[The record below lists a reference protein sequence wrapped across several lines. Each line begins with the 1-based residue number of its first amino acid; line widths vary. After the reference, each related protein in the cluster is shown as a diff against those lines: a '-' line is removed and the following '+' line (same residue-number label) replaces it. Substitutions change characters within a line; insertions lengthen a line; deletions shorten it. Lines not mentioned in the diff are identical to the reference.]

1 MDFLRLTGDIMNK
14 RTKITLD
21 YFKKLCEIPR
31 PSGHEEKVSEYLKA
45 WAEEQGYSVI
55 TDETG
60 NLIIECPA
68 YDGLEKNPLVILQA
82 HMDMVCIAEEG
93 YKYNEETDPIIPIED
108 GDYLKAVG
116 TSLGGDDGIGIAIS
130 QYLADHFHERGP
142 LRVIFTVDEEE
153 TTVGAVK
160 LDNKYLNAP
169 YLVNLDSE
177 VSDKVMIS
185 SAGCMEMYGGCE
197 IKSRDAKYKNGFVLK
212 LAKGIGG
219 HSGDD
224 IDKGRLNAL
233 IASGRIMKALE
244 KENVSWELAGFDG
257 GVASNAIPTGAVI
270 KGNTDDYEKISS
282 VVYSTSQEIM
292 ADFPK
297 ENNLEITL
305 NMADMF
311 EKVIE
316 NSNITDFLLKIPN
329 GVISMSETI
338 NNLVGTS
345 SNIGLMNANCSK
357 LYFNILVRAEVE
369 RDIIETVKLIEEA
382 ARVSSFKCTRS
393 ELTPSWTP
401 VIESNLL
408 KNLQSAYEEIT
419 GEFLPPVAVHAVLE
433 CAEFR
438 MKNKKIEMVS
448 ISPDV
453 YDVHSPNERLYIP
466 SVEKVIRV
474 LEVFLSNL
482 NR

>member
-1 MDFLRLTGDIMNK
+1 MNN
-14 RTKITLD
+14 RTKIALD

-31 PSGHEEKVSEYLKA
+31 PSGHEEKVSEYLKS

-55 TDETG
+55 TDKTG
-60 NLIIECPA
+60 NLIIECSA
-68 YDGLEKNPLVILQA
+68 CKGYEKKPLVILQA

-108 GDYLKAVG
+108 GDYLKAEG
-116 TSLGGDDGIGIAIS
+116 TSLGGDDGIGVAIS
-130 QYLADHFHERGP
+130 QYMAAHFHERGP
-142 LRVIFTVDEEE
+142 LRLIFTVDEED
-153 TTVGAVK
+153 TTIGAVK
-160 LDNKYLNAP
+160 LEEKYLRAK
-169 YLVNLDSE
+169 YLINLDSE

-185 SAGCMEMYGGCE
+185 SAGCIELYGGCE
-197 IKSRDAKYKNGFVLK
+197 NKLRDAEYKNGFVLK
-212 LAKGIGG
+212 LIKGLGG

-224 IDKGRLNAL
+224 IDKGRMNAL
-233 IASGRIMKALE
+233 IASGRIMKSLE

-257 GVASNAIPTGAVI
+257 GVASNAIPTSVVI

-282 VVYSTSQEIM
+282 VISSISQNII

-297 ENNLEITL
+297 EKSLEITV
-305 NMADMF
+305 NKADMF

-316 NSNITDFLLKIPN
+316 KSSITDFLLKIPN

-338 NNLVGTS
+338 DDLVGTS
-345 SNIGLMNANCSK
+345 SNIGIMNADCGK
-357 LYFNILVRAEVE
+357 TYFDILIRAEVE
-369 RDIIETVKLIEEA
+369 ADIIKIVKLIEGVAKASGFE
-382 ARVSSFKCTRS
+382 CTRS
-393 ELTPSWTP
+393 ELTPSWP
-401 VIESNLL
+401 SDIESNLL
-408 KNLQSAYEEIT
+408 KELQTAYEEVT
-419 GEFLPPVAVHAVLE
+419 GEFLPPIAVHAVLE

-438 MKNKKIEMVS
+438 MKNKEIEMVS

-466 SVEKVIRV
+466 SVEKIIKV